1 MTSEVEL
8 DRLAG
13 WAFSQARRA
22 DIDGFVVPFAAAL
35 MELGRQAR
43 IPITIRLCDTLG
55 VALPW
60 PAASLP
66 RGVPRLVRALTDRAG
81 VPPAQLEWH
90 GHNDFFKG
98 HACAATAWLYGC
110 AAINSTLLGTG
121 ERTGNTPL
129 EAAVAEHVGLTGESG
144 LDLKVLV
151 EIADY
156 MHDACG
162 VPLPANYPLLGDEC
176 FTTRAGVHIDGLLK
190 DPETYLAFDPTA
202 VLGRPI
208 GVVVSDKSG
217 VAGIAWWVNE
227 RLGLHGAERLA
238 KSHEGVRAMF
248 DALSA
253 QYMKD
258 RTKDPT
264 DRELLALAQEYLP
277 ERFPVG

>member
-1 MTSEVEL
+1 VSALGLRETGILTSVSDHHIYTKLGLNRASAMEAYLRIVGAALE
-8 DRLAG
+8 AG
-13 WAFSQARRA
+13 IQPRCHLEDVTRA

-35 MELGRQAR
+35 MELGRQAG

-60 PAASLP
+60 PAAALP
-66 RGVPRLVRALTDRAG
+66 RGVPRLVRVLIDKAG
-81 VPPAQLEWH
+81 VPSAQLEWH

-121 ERTGNTPL
+121 ERTGNSPL
-129 EAAVAEHVGLTGESG
+129 EAAVVEHVGLTGEGG

-156 MHDACG
+156 MRADCG
-162 VPLPANYPLLGDEC
+162 VTLPTNYPLLGDEC

-202 VLGRPI
+202 VFGRPI

-227 RLGLHGAERLA
+227 RLGLRGADRLA
-238 KSHEGVRAMF
+238 
-248 DALSA
+248 
-253 QYMKD
+253 
-258 RTKDPT
+258 
-264 DRELLALAQEYLP
+264 
-277 ERFPVG
+277 